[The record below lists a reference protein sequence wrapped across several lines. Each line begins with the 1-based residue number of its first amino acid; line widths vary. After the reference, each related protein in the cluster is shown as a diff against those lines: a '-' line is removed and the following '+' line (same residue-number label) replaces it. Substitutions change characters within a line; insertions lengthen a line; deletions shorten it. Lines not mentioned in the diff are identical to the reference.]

1 MDIGYYAPHNS
12 LSECNMRHFTRLK
25 KQALSLL
32 QVKKYQWLVS
42 VLLFVAPFAI
52 LLPAESAFVNYSVNS
67 HVEDLFERIFLK
79 INRLGT
85 TSTQDKRLI
94 SKLNF
99 DCGTDDQSLLS
110 SRDFNPLYVRVI
122 QLELS
127 NGQKCSN
134 LGPAVIKDMTPSIFV
149 AKHDITLASTISPLS
164 QRRETILVQ
173 THEGHRLLTVIN
185 SRVLNNYLDSECAD
199 CYQLKYSIAGLPTM
213 IRGEK
218 ELLQKNHHY
227 STRSQYSN
235 KDYSITLHAG
245 DRLYQELE
253 EEVDVYL
260 YIASFII
267 AILLN
272 IIFWSWCSSRASLKA
287 MIISALSNNE
297 FIPYYQP
304 IMNSRTGKV
313 IGQEVLIRWRQKD
326 MSLIPPGQFIPYAE
340 ENNLIIAITD
350 NLLELVYQDL
360 TELTG
365 WVSVNIVAKHLE
377 QGLISS
383 WLKGRINE
391 QVKRLSFELTERE
404 QIKQFKQAES
414 EIQLISHYCHGVK
427 LDDFGTGYGGFS
439 YLQRLGVQSIKID
452 KMFIDT
458 IGTDD
463 LKCSVLDAIIAFGHK
478 ANMEM
483 IAEGVET
490 KAQVDYLAGKG
501 VNLIQGFYY
510 AEPMTKAELI
520 NFYRKNNQ

>member
-1 MDIGYYAPHNS
+1 MPSQNS
-12 LSECNMRHFTRLK
+12 LSECNMRHLKRLK
-25 KQALSLL
+25 KQTLSLL
-32 QVKKYQWLVS
+32 QVKRYQWLIS
-42 VLLFVAPFAI
+42 ILLFIAPFTI
-52 LLPAESAFVNYSVNS
+52 LLPTESAFVNYSANS
-67 HVEDLFERIFLK
+67 HVEDLFDHIFFK
-79 INRLGT
+79 INQLGT
-85 TSTQDKRLI
+85 TNLRDKKLI
-94 SKLNF
+94 KKLNF
-99 DCGTDDQSLLS
+99 DCGADDLAILS
-110 SRDFNPLYVRVI
+110 SRDFTPLYVRVI

-127 NGQKCSN
+127 NGEKCSN
-134 LGPAVIKDMTPSIFV
+134 FGPAVIQNMSPTIFV
-149 AKHDITLASTISPLS
+149 AKHNITLASTISPLS

-173 THEGHRLLTVIN
+173 PHGGHRLLTVIN
-185 SRVLNNYLDSECAD
+185 SRVLNNHLDSECAD
-199 CYQLKYSIAGLPTM
+199 CYQLEYSIAGLPTM

-227 STRSQYSN
+227 STGSQYSN
-235 KDYSITLHAG
+235 NDYNITLHAG

-253 EEVDVYL
+253 EEVDAYL

-272 IIFWSWCSSRASLKA
+272 IIFWSWCSSRASLKG
-287 MIISALSNNE
+287 MIMSALSNNE

-304 IMNSRTGKV
+304 IINSKTDKV
-313 IGQEVLIRWRQKD
+313 VGQEVLIRWRQKD

-350 NLLELVYQDL
+350 TLLDQVYQDL
-360 TELTG
+360 TEFTG

-377 QGLISS
+377 QGLLSP
-383 WLKGRINE
+383 WLKGHNHELI
-391 QVKRLSFELTERE
+391 KRLSFELTERE

-414 EIQLISHYCHGVK
+414 EIQLVSHYCHGVK

-463 LKCSVLDAIIAFGHK
+463 LKCSVLDAIITFGHK
-478 ANMEM
+478 ANLEM
-483 IAEGVET
+483 IAEGVESKT
-490 KAQVDYLAGKG
+490 QVDYLAEKG

-510 AEPMTKAELI
+510 AKPMAKAELI
-520 NFYRKNNQ
+520 DFYRKNNQ